1 MMAIAWQVS
10 ESTLN
15 TNVNQVHTKKYL
27 RAKIPQYVEAADECA
42 RALTALS
49 VTSLQTSCHC
59 DIRLG
64 THKVHS
70 RAQGSLN

>member
-1 MMAIAWQVS
+1 L
-10 ESTLN
+10 EFN
-15 TNVNQVHTKKYL
+15 TNVNQVHTKEYL

-70 RAQGSLN
+70 RTQGSLN